1 MKRRLLLNMKL
12 LASELGVSPVFI
24 KRMKYAGFEMPGGV
38 ATVEWA
44 LDWLRKHPDFRQ
56 KDHLRPPRELPK
68 MTNICGLQTGIDV
81 MYRIRSMPHVSLRQL
96 PGIVCSGKPRDYGH
110 SRRMKTQMLH
120 LQFGEPLV
128 PLFAAYCGSST
139 KVFLFSANA
148 LFTSGTRSLCRGAV

>member
-56 KDHLRPPRELPK
+56 KDHLRPPRELHQDAEHLRPPD
-68 MTNICGLQTGIDV
+68 G
-81 MYRIRSMPHVSLRQL
+81 YRCHGPYQKHAPRKPSSVAGNSLLGQ
-96 PGIVCSGKPRDYGH
+96 
-110 SRRMKTQMLH
+110 
-120 LQFGEPLV
+120 
-128 PLFAAYCGSST
+128 AA
-139 KVFLFSANA
+139 
-148 LFTSGTRSLCRGAV
+148 